1 MNLRAKTIGT
11 LAACF
16 TIYGAIVYFARGVV
30 GEQYPAWSLFGG
42 GIVVLIIASIWLGHS
57 LVARIERLDDF
68 VRNVNDLT
76 DLSRRIDLSGDDEL
90 AQLGTN
96 LNAMLEHL
104 EQVTRDL
111 DSAVEAA
118 KDAAEARSRF
128 LARMSHEIRTPM
140 NGILGMLG
148 LLLETPL
155 SDEQREY
162 AGAVEDSATLLLT
175 IINDILDFSKIEAN
189 KLALYE
195 VPVDLMSLVQRTV
208 RVMRPMADAK
218 GLELAYAI
226 DPRIPPRVM
235 TDPTRLRQVLNNLI
249 GNAIKFTSKGSVMV
263 NVSVAEEEADNGCP
277 VRFEVKDTGVGI
289 EDTAMPYLFESFYQV
304 GEEKRRVSGT
314 GLGLAISRQ
323 LVELMGGEIEVESA
337 VGSGSTFWFTV
348 DFRIGTVSSATF
360 TGVRTEEAGY
370 ADFSDGDEWRRNT
383 RILVVDDDDV
393 NRKVALHWLRRAGF
407 RVNIAQDGLEA
418 LELLREHRFH
428 LVLMDTQMPEMDGF
442 ETTEA
447 IRALDEPLRSIPI
460 IAVTAAALRGDRE
473 ACLARG
479 MDDFMSKPIDP
490 HHLVWLVEEHV
501 WPTEE
506 RQSLSADFQSV
517 EPTQLDRLSGDSPMD
532 VEGAIE
538 MLADAGLW
546 RELLSIYLRTTRT
559 RIKQISKAVDE
570 GAIDTIRAHAH
581 ALKGSSAVLSAE
593 AMRSLCAQLED
604 VSGDSTQKSA
614 YLVKRLR
621 EEFARLEAQVAELPD
636 APTITES

>member
-1 MNLRAKTIGT
+1 MNLRSKTIGT

-16 TIYGAIVYFARGVV
+16 AIYGSIVYFGRSAV
-30 GEQYPAWSLFGG
+30 GEHYSAWSLLGG
-42 GIVVLIIASIWLGHS
+42 GIVVLVIASIWLGHS
-57 LVARIERLDDF
+57 LVARIERLDEF

-76 DLSRRIDLSGDDEL
+76 DLSRRIDLAGKDEL

-96 LNAMLEHL
+96 LNSMLEHL
-104 EQVTRDL
+104 EKVTRDL
-111 DSAVEAA
+111 DRALYAA
-118 KDAAEARSRF
+118 KDAADARSRF
-128 LARMSHEIRTPM
+128 LARMSPEIRTPM

-148 LLLETPL
+148 LLLESPL
-155 SDEQREY
+155 SDSQREY

-208 RVMRPMADAK
+208 RVMRPVAEVK
-218 GLELAYAI
+218 GLDLVYVV

-249 GNAIKFTSKGSVMV
+249 GNAIKFTSAGSVLV
-263 NVSVAEEEADNGCP
+263 NVSVVEGQTGAGCP

-289 EDTAMPYLFESFYQV
+289 EDTAMPYLFESFFQV
-304 GEEKRRVSGT
+304 GEQQRRVSGT

-323 LVELMGGEIEVESA
+323 LVELMGGEIKVEST

-348 DFRIGTVSSATF
+348 DYRIGTASSATF
-360 TGVRTEEAGY
+360 TGVRTEEGY
-370 ADFSDGDEWRRNT
+370 VDFGDGDEWRRNT

-393 NRKVALHWLRRAGF
+393 NRKVALHWLKRAGF
-407 RVNIAQDGLEA
+407 RVDIAQNGLEA
-418 LELLREHRFH
+418 LELLKRYRFH

-447 IRALDEPLRSIPI
+447 IRALEEPLASIPI

-473 ACLARG
+473 ACLEGG
-479 MDDFMSKPIDP
+479 MDDFMPKPIDP

-501 WPTEE
+501 WPTAE
-506 RQSLSADFQSV
+506 RESISADFQSV
-517 EPTQLDRLSGDSPMD
+517 QPIPPEKLSQDQPMD
-532 VEGAIE
+532 VEVAIDR
-538 MLADAGLW
+538 LADVGLW
-546 RELLSIYLRTTRT
+546 RELLSIYLRTTRS
-559 RIKQISKAVDE
+559 RIVELSKAVDE
-570 GAIDTIRAHAH
+570 GAIESIRAHAH

-593 AMRSLCAQLED
+593 PMRSLCAQLEE
-604 VSGDSTQKSA
+604 VSGDSTKKSA
-614 YLVKRLR
+614 FLLKRLR
-621 EEFARLEAQVAELPD
+621 QEFERLEAQVHELPD
-636 APTITES
+636 APTMTEN